1 MADER
6 KVICPRGHVMEPI
19 IVNSIGPLRCLGH
32 AYRCECGW
40 TSPPEMSEESAYLAA
55 TRTPPNR
62 PLTLKDMTEYD
73 ESDAVWVVSRDGHVA
88 VVNGLDALEYAG
100 YEYDALFFARKPSPA
115 DIEAARKERDT

>member
-19 IVNSIGPLRCLGH
+19 IVNSIGPLRCLGR

-62 PLTLKDMTEYD
+62 PLTREQVEALDD
-73 ESDAVWVVSRDGHVA
+73 LSAVWVVGETDIVLMSVGEFKRTYGWCMR
-88 VVNGLDALEYAG
+88 YMWM
-100 YEYDALFFARKPSPA
+100 FASKPTHA
-115 DIEAARKERDT
+115 DIEAARKELT